1 MARGEKASLTHALQ
15 HPTVTP
21 VTGQD
26 SLAERIE
33 GEIAVPLRNPKRD
46 FTSFSSADDTYPA
59 ADWTPWDCCQCAA
72 QTRDVMLEQVAD
84 LFGKYALVV
93 FRHPKK
99 GNVTR
104 SEILFIVANDG
115 RSNLLEKSFLNALW
129 DMHMRI
135 LDLKV
140 IDEDDGDGLAAA
152 AAAVA
157 ETGDTVQL
165 PSRRLEQIQ
174 EQPVSLASY
183 TSSENH
189 LDSQDEVSINK
200 VLGSSHSRRLAWAD
214 PGAMVQQHLVQQ
226 QLRQQQPQWAQSPA
240 PTPVLG
246 RRRREAM
253 AAAAQQQQQ
262 QQQFASLGETGEV
275 CDPERQLPRNRI
287 TGLGCRPPL
296 AAGEYGFANLCA
308 RDATGA
314 CEVPDGIIFVYGHK
328 SEFGTMVQYPLHTS
342 FVLARAFLTD
352 MLLSRKGLRL
362 TPSGRY
368 ATATAGLSIRQ
379 AAWYQLSDDAKLR
392 PHALRWERKL
402 LQLLEQESLPGARIG
417 LKTERSLSD
426 ELAASSSAGPGG
438 EIILVTAAGVLIG
451 VYVWVVNFSRSH
463 LRSKAVVGLTGAGA
477 ALLGFLGGAG
487 ICFMAGV
494 LHTGT
499 AAAAPLLVVGIGVDD
514 TLVILQSYSLTVHK
528 RSAADRLQLTLRD
541 SGVGITITT
550 LTNLITFG
558 IGAFSPYLAIQSF
571 CLICLAGLFL
581 GYFMCLT
588 FFLGFLAL
596 DAKAEAARH
605 VICIFKCCPMGVM
618 RDSAPVE
625 RASGEKGEGDGS
637 TLRNKRGARTIKA
650 LPALQYLDKTKLP
663 GAEAS
668 ALSACASDIFQCITM
683 QVEAAL
689 QQQQQ
694 QRLIEAE
701 ARRLRK
707 GPASTKKRKK
717 KTAKRKTK
725 KKKRGSESDG
735 SDESSEDASSDSD
748 DSETERKP
756 KRTAKKPK
764 AKARPKRAP
773 KAKAAPL
780 KTARRRGSVDKEASA
795 CRSKDSKASV
805 SAVGSLRSSK
815 KQQQRQR
822 QQRAK
827 ALRPALKGKRQ
838 PADSVAATAKA
849 SADNKEGSGGAKP
862 VGEARES
869 QAGAS
874 ACKADSRSAA
884 VSVRLAK
891 RRGTNVRFCRKSST
905 TAVSASLLKKQQ
917 QQQPSLGEEGDWKDK
932 MVVSLCVGSGSAVV
946 AAAAEA
952 AEAAFNTA
960 GRSWSGER
968 IARLQLLQR
977 LGGGGIAEPQGNV
990 GSGVRKVLVRFGAR
1004 LLMNPF
1010 FKLMLLLIFASLL
1023 VTAIIGCL
1031 KIRTGLD
1038 PRSLTKDKTML
1049 KASKP
1054 LAKFFDMQE
1063 EYFGTYGE
1071 PVMVFFSHPENVC
1084 SAAFRVEYQKLH
1096 ERLKHQPY
1104 TMELQDGL
1112 FLFLQSPLGRNVPE
1126 QSSTTCMQ
1134 MLYAW
1139 LQTPFGSSFASFFSW
1154 SSGFRLR
1161 AWALVLVPKY
1171 FSSTQ
1176 ENSDFMHSLRADLA
1190 LFPLLKGSTYNRNFV
1205 YFESDDAILPQ
1216 TVSSMASAGCAVIIV
1231 SLFLL
1236 PSLRGALLVVGVLLL
1251 IDIVILGFMALWG
1264 LPLNLLTMV
1273 NLTISIGFSVDYAT
1287 HTTHAFCHCMGQKRG
1302 LRAFEAV
1309 LLVGGPLLHGAIS
1322 TQLAVIPLA
1331 FVESPV
1337 LAVFFK
1343 MTTLVIV
1350 VGVTHGLLLLPVL
1363 LSLVGPLQQSHQKMV
1378 QQLLVLQQQYEQL
1391 EDQIIAAGGSR
1402 ANPKLKQQRRALKRL
1417 IEQQQQPP
1425 ETVKDACVEFAKA
1438 LCPNTPKNIFLK
1450 NTRLRRWVQSET

>member
-1 MARGEKASLTHALQ
+1 M
-15 HPTVTP
+15 
-21 VTGQD
+21 
-26 SLAERIE
+26 
-33 GEIAVPLRNPKRD
+33 
-46 FTSFSSADDTYPA
+46 
-59 ADWTPWDCCQCAA
+59 
-72 QTRDVMLEQVAD
+72 D
-84 LFGKYALVV
+84 LG
-93 FRHPKK
+93 
-99 GNVTR
+99 
-104 SEILFIVANDG
+104 
-115 RSNLLEKSFLNALW
+115 
-129 DMHMRI
+129 
-135 LDLKV
+135 
-140 IDEDDGDGLAAA
+140 
-152 AAAVA
+152 
-157 ETGDTVQL
+157 
-165 PSRRLEQIQ
+165 
-174 EQPVSLASY
+174 
-183 TSSENH
+183 
-189 LDSQDEVSINK
+189 
-200 VLGSSHSRRLAWAD
+200 
-214 PGAMVQQHLVQQ
+214 
-226 QLRQQQPQWAQSPA
+226 
-240 PTPVLG
+240 
-246 RRRREAM
+246 
-253 AAAAQQQQQ
+253 
-262 QQQFASLGETGEV
+262 
-275 CDPERQLPRNRI
+275 
-287 TGLGCRPPL
+287 
-296 AAGEYGFANLCA
+296 
-308 RDATGA
+308 
-314 CEVPDGIIFVYGHK
+314 
-328 SEFGTMVQYPLHTS
+328 
-342 FVLARAFLTD
+342 
-352 MLLSRKGLRL
+352 
-362 TPSGRY
+362 
-368 ATATAGLSIRQ
+368 
-379 AAWYQLSDDAKLR
+379 YQLSDDAKLR
-392 PHALRWERKL
+392 PHTLRWERKL
-402 LQLLEQESLPGARIG
+402 LQLIEKESLPGARIG

-477 ALLGFLGGAG
+477 ALLG
-487 ICFMAGV
+487 
-494 LHTGT
+494 
-499 AAAAPLLVVGIGVDD
+499 
-514 TLVILQSYSLTVHK
+514 
-528 RSAADRLQLTLRD
+528 
-541 SGVGITITT
+541 
-550 LTNLITFG
+550 
-558 IGAFSPYLAIQSF
+558 PYLAIQSF

-581 GYFMCLT
+581 GYLMCLT

-596 DAKAEAARH
+596 DAKAEAAKH
-605 VICIFKCCPMGVM
+605 VICIFRWCPMGIM

-625 RASGEKGEGDGS
+625 KARGEKRERDDN
-637 TLRNKRGARTIKA
+637 TLRNKRGACTIKA
-650 LPALQYLDKTKLP
+650 LPALQYLDKTKLS

-707 GPASTKKRKK
+707 GPASKK
-717 KTAKRKTK
+717 KKQKKSAKRKTRK
-725 KKKRGSESDG
+725 KKAGYS
-735 SDESSEDASSDSD
+735 SDESSQDASSDSSG
-748 DSETERKP
+748 SEAARKP
-756 KRTAKKPK
+756 KRTTKKPK
-764 AKARPKRAP
+764 AKTRPRKTP
-773 KAKAAPL
+773 KAKATLRKAS
-780 KTARRRGSVDKEASA
+780 RRRPADEEASA
-795 CRSKDSKASV
+795 FKSKDSKASV
-805 SAVGSLRSSK
+805 SAPGSLTLRK

-822 QQRAK
+822 QRRAK
-827 ALRPALKGKRQ
+827 ALRPVLKGKRQ
-838 PADSVAATAKA
+838 LAESAAA
-849 SADNKEGSGGAKP
+849 SARASAANNEGSAGVKP
-862 VGEARES
+862 AGEVRES
-869 QAGAS
+869 QAAATAG
-874 ACKADSRSAA
+874 KGDSKNSA

-891 RRGTNVRFCRKSST
+891 RRGTTVRFCKKRSTMALSAST
-905 TAVSASLLKKQQ
+905 TLLKQQ
-917 QQQPSLGEEGDWKDK
+917 HQRQQASPGEEDDWKDK

-977 LGGGGIAEPQGNV
+977 LGGGGLAEPQGNL

-1010 FKLMLLLIFASLL
+1010 FKLMLLLVFASLL
-1023 VTAIIGCL
+1023 VTAIIGCF

-1038 PRSLTKDKTML
+1038 PRSLTRDKTML

-1054 LAKFFDMQE
+1054 LQMHRGTVVPSQRFFDMQE

-1071 PVMVFFSHPENVC
+1071 PVMVFFSYPENVC
-1084 SAAFRVEYQKLH
+1084 SAAFRVEYQKMH
-1096 ERLKHQPY
+1096 EWLKQQPY

-1139 LQTPFGSSFASFFSW
+1139 LQTPLGSSFASFFSW

-1205 YFESDDAILPQ
+1205 YFESDDAIWPQ
-1216 TVSSMASAGCAVIIV
+1216 TVSSMASAGCAVVIV

-1251 IDIVILGFMALWG
+1251 IDVVILGFMALWG

-1309 LLVGGPLLHGAIS
+1309 LLVGGPLLHGAVS

-1378 QQLLVLQQQYEQL
+1378 HQLLVLQQQYEQL

-1402 ANPKLKQQRRALKRL
+1402 ANPTLKQQRRALRRL

-1425 ETVKDACVEFAKA
+1425 ETVRDACFEFAKA
-1438 LCPNTPKNIFLK
+1438 LCPNNRNNIFLK
-1450 NTRLRRWVQSET
+1450 NTRLRRWVQSEA

>member
-1 MARGEKASLTHALQ
+1 MARGGKGLLTHALH

-26 SLAERIE
+26 NFAEEIE
-33 GEIAVPLRNPKRD
+33 RQGSVPLPNPKRD

-84 LFGKYALVV
+84 LFGRYALVV

-99 GNVTR
+99 FIVLSALLCLGLSVGLLFRKSTTDGVLQYTIPNSQAQLDSDEFRMLFQGNVTR

-115 RSNLLEKSFLNALW
+115 RSNLLERSFLNAVW

-152 AAAVA
+152 AAAIA

-165 PSRRLEQIQ
+165 PSRRLEHSQ
-174 EQPVSLASY
+174 EGSAESTAY
-183 TSSENH
+183 TSSESDLNSE
-189 LDSQDEVSINK
+189 DGRSRER
-200 VLGSSHSRRLAWAD
+200 VLRFLNARRLAWAD

-226 QLRQQQPQWAQSPA
+226 QLRQHQTQGAQPAA

-253 AAAAQQQQQ
+253 AAAAQLQ
-262 QQQFASLGETGEV
+262 QQQFASAGESEEV
-275 CDPERQLPRNRI
+275 CDPERQLPRNRV

-296 AAGEYGFANLCA
+296 APGEYGFANLCA

-314 CEVPDGIIFVYGHK
+314 CEVPDGIIFLYAHK
-328 SEFGTMVQYPLHTS
+328 SFHSKL
-342 FVLARAFLTD
+342 FADA
-352 MLLSRKGLRL
+352 K
-362 TPSGRY
+362 
-368 ATATAGLSIRQ
+368 
-379 AAWYQLSDDAKLR
+379 YQLSDDARLR

-438 EIILVTAAGVLIG
+438 EIMLVTAAGALIG

-571 CLICLAGLFL
+571 CLMCLAGLFL

-605 VICIFKCCPMGVM
+605 VVCIFRCCPMGVM
-618 RDSAPVE
+618 RDSAPVGKATGE
-625 RASGEKGEGDGS
+625 RGEGDET
-637 TLRNKRGARTIKA
+637 TLRNRRGARTIKA

-694 QRLIEAE
+694 QRIIEAE

-707 GPASTKKRKK
+707 GPASKK
-717 KTAKRKTK
+717 KGQKKNTKRKTK
-725 KKKRGSESDG
+725 RKKAGGKSDN
-735 SDESSEDASSDSD
+735 SDESSEEASSDSSG
-748 DSETERKP
+748 SEPARKS
-756 KRTAKKPK
+756 KRTTKKPK
-764 AKARPKRAP
+764 AKASPKKAA
-773 KAKAAPL
+773 KAKAAPPKPL
-780 KTARRRGSVDKEASA
+780 PKKSVESEASA
-795 CRSKDSKASV
+795 CRSKDSRASV
-805 SAVGSLRSSK
+805 SATASLRSSK
-815 KQQQRQR
+815 KQERWQRQR
-822 QQRAK
+822 RAK

-838 PADSVAATAKA
+838 LAESVAAAPKA
-849 SADNKEGSGGAKP
+849 SAANNEGPAGVKPAGEGRVSQAAASGGKKERKS
-862 VGEARES
+862 G
-869 QAGAS
+869 
-874 ACKADSRSAA
+874 A

-891 RRGTNVRFCRKSST
+891 RRGTTVRFCKKSST
-905 TAVSASLLKKQQ
+905 AALSASTTLLKQ
-917 QQQPSLGEEGDWKDK
+917 QQQPSPGEEDDWKDK

-1010 FKLMLLLIFASLL
+1010 FKLMLLLVFASLL
-1023 VTAIIGCL
+1023 VTAIIGCF

-1054 LAKFFDMQE
+1054 
-1063 EYFGTYGE
+1063 
-1071 PVMVFFSHPENVC
+1071 
-1084 SAAFRVEYQKLH
+1084 
-1096 ERLKHQPY
+1096 
-1104 TMELQDGL
+1104 
-1112 FLFLQSPLGRNVPE
+1112 
-1126 QSSTTCMQ
+1126 
-1134 MLYAW
+1134 
-1139 LQTPFGSSFASFFSW
+1139 
-1154 SSGFRLR
+1154 
-1161 AWALVLVPKY
+1161 
-1171 FSSTQ
+1171 
-1176 ENSDFMHSLRADLA
+1176 
-1190 LFPLLKGSTYNRNFV
+1190 
-1205 YFESDDAILPQ
+1205 
-1216 TVSSMASAGCAVIIV
+1216 
-1231 SLFLL
+1231 
-1236 PSLRGALLVVGVLLL
+1236 
-1251 IDIVILGFMALWG
+1251 
-1264 LPLNLLTMV
+1264 
-1273 NLTISIGFSVDYAT
+1273 
-1287 HTTHAFCHCMGQKRG
+1287 
-1302 LRAFEAV
+1302 
-1309 LLVGGPLLHGAIS
+1309 
-1322 TQLAVIPLA
+1322 
-1331 FVESPV
+1331 
-1337 LAVFFK
+1337 
-1343 MTTLVIV
+1343 
-1350 VGVTHGLLLLPVL
+1350 
-1363 LSLVGPLQQSHQKMV
+1363 
-1378 QQLLVLQQQYEQL
+1378 
-1391 EDQIIAAGGSR
+1391 
-1402 ANPKLKQQRRALKRL
+1402 
-1417 IEQQQQPP
+1417 
-1425 ETVKDACVEFAKA
+1425 
-1438 LCPNTPKNIFLK
+1438 
-1450 NTRLRRWVQSET
+1450 